1 MPSEPPLTRISCF
14 DEWNRLDWRG
24 SELLLHLK
32 GLFASLDDREARGKR
47 TGSVSPAVARE
58 LWLNYRQSKG
68 VVTSDCWKAGQ
79 CCAFP
84 WKGGRNR
91 QGRSVDEEACGVEI
105 VKQWKLII
113 ALFMRIRGKSKDVRN
128 VQKVVMGGVEGKQA
142 RMNEELHWKSHH
154 WADTMQTQVTRQKP
168 SPETMN
174 ISLSMDTAWPAECF
188 QHLLLYLFSDFQH
201 LQYFSS
207 YFSEHLNKVTPER
220 LQK

>member
-1 MPSEPPLTRISCF
+1 MGRQE
-14 DEWNRLDWRG
+14 
-24 SELLLHLK
+24 
-32 GLFASLDDREARGKR
+32 GK
-47 TGSVSPAVARE
+47 GSVSPVVARE
-58 LWLNYRQSKG
+58 LWLNYSQSKG
-68 VVTSDCWKAGQ
+68 MVTSDCWKARQ

-105 VKQWKLII
+105 VKQGKFII
-113 ALFMRIRGKSKDVRN
+113 ALLMRIRGKSKDVRN
-128 VQKVVMGGVEGKQA
+128 VQKVVMGDVEGKQA

-154 WADTMQTQVTRQKP
+154 WADTMQTQVMRQKP
-168 SPETMN
+168 LPETMN

-188 QHLLLYLFSDFQH
+188 QQLLLYLFSDFQH